1 MFVDSLLIL
10 FLQQILQNTLSYI
23 VAIFLAFIV
32 EWTKVPVTHYYSSL
46 DTQVKPYLSSSSVA
60 CSKGF
65 DFTFNSVTPTLE
77 WANPNRHVCLSF
89 THITGTNRWYGLL
102 FNSDN
107 SRHPNELFSSLKCQE
122 RTLGCINF
130 QIGAEPIGLVNW
142 FCQIT
147 FSWFCP

>member
-1 MFVDSLLIL
+1 MFVDSLLI
-10 FLQQILQNTLSYI
+10 FFCNNFFPNILSYI

-32 EWTKVPVTHYYSSL
+32 EWTKGPVTHYSSL

-102 FNSDN
+102 FNLDN

-122 RTLGCINF
+122 RTLGYINY
-130 QIGAEPIGLVNW
+130 QIGAEPIGLVN
-142 FCQIT
+142 
-147 FSWFCP
+147 